1 MIIGITLLTF
11 SLIISILI
19 YYFSSAYTLWYL
31 FFVPFISIPLVFVIL
46 FVIMLVVL
54 FFISL
59 SFNVKKPLKKPS
71 RIALFFVN
79 NINYLLCIFS
89 RTKIKIINKDDMPLE
104 DVIIIANHVSNFD
117 PMVIMKEYHYKK
129 IYCVSKLENFS
140 IPICGPF
147 IYKAGFI
154 PLERDNLKQEMK
166 AIKMAVS
173 YLDNNYGSIY
183 ICPEGT
189 RSKDGHLLPFHPGSF
204 KLALWSKKPI
214 VVISVKNT
222 NMIHKNFPFKRTN
235 VTLNVLKVIPYEEY
249 MNKTALELSEY
260 TFNLIKNDLERKN

>member
-1 MIIGITLLTF
+1 MIIGITLLTL

-19 YYFSSAYTLWYL
+19 YYFSNAYMLWYL
-31 FFVPFISIPLVFVIL
+31 FFIPIISIPLVFVIL
-46 FVIMLVVL
+46 FVIMIVVL
-54 FFISL
+54 FFVSL
-59 SFNVKKPLKKPS
+59 CFNVKKPLKKPS

-79 NINYLLCIFS
+79 NINFLLCIFS
-89 RTKIKIINKDDMPLE
+89 RTKIKVINKDDMPLGE
-104 DVIIIANHVSNFD
+104 VIIVTNHVSNFD
-117 PMVIMKEYHYKK
+117 PMVVMKEYHHKK
-129 IYCVSKLENFS
+129 IYCISKLENFS
-140 IPICGPF
+140 IPLCGPF

-154 PLERDNLKQEMK
+154 PLERDNLKQELQ
-166 AIKMAVS
+166 AIKRAAS
-173 YLDNNYGSIY
+173 YLDNNFGSIY

-189 RSKDGHLLPFHPGSF
+189 RSKDNKLLPFHPGSF
-204 KLALWSKKPI
+204 KLALWSKKSI

-222 NMIHKNFPFKRTN
+222 NMIHKNFPLKRTN